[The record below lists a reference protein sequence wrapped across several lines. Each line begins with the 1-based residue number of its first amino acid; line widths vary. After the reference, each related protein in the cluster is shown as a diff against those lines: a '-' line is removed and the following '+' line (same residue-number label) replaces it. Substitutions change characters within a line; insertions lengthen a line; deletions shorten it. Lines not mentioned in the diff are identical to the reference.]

1 MNRAYLPIILVS
13 ISTILFA
20 GCSKSGG
27 GELVGVKRA
36 HLKTNRAPHGMVL
49 IPGGTFIM
57 GQSDEDITFS
67 QVAQNRQV
75 TISSFYMD
83 ETEIS
88 NSEYRQFINWVRDS
102 ILIYNYL
109 QDDSYF
115 VEVEGT
121 NERYIDWSKVNGS
134 RRSLWNSKDQDV
146 REQTRQM
153 YYQGEDR
160 IFGKDELDVRLL
172 RYHYD
177 WNDLRSA
184 TAAKSDHTK
193 TRSDL
198 NPSKHTM
205 VYQHP

>member
-1 MNRAYLPIILVS
+1 MR
-13 ISTILFA
+13 ISDWSSDV
-20 GCSKSGG
+20 CS
-27 GELVGVKRA
+27 
-36 HLKTNRAPHGMVL
+36 
-49 IPGGTFIM
+49 
-57 GQSDEDITFS
+57 SDL
-67 QVAQNRQV
+67 
-75 TISSFYMD
+75 
-83 ETEIS
+83 
-88 NSEYRQFINWVRDS
+88 INWVRDS

-177 WNDLRSA
+177 WYDLRAA
-184 TAAKSDHTK
+184 TAAKSDPTK
-193 TRSDL
+193 TRSDFIRRATIL
-198 NPSKHTM
+198 
-205 VYQHP
+205 VYPDTTVWINDFRYAQNEPMD